1 MVPSLTCGVPSLRLS
16 LEIMARVQVVQ
27 QREDHEDVIGS

>member
-1 MVPSLTCGVPSLRLS
+1 MVPSLTCGGPRLS